1 MTTHTNLRAPCPQ
14 VVFCILTITTPALIV
29 LDEPTNHLDMETT
42 DVLIEALREFKGAV
56 MMVSHDQ
63 YFLSEVANEFW
74 GVGGPKKSVIIY
86 HDLEEAKAKTYKRS

>member
-1 MTTHTNLRAPCPQ
+1 MNFFSKTFFQ
-14 VVFCILTITTPALIV
+14 V

-63 YFLSEVANEFW
+63 YFLSEVRRLGRVAATCICAIAFLDTFGIYSCATRVANTSSAVLLAELLAVSKF
-74 GVGGPKKSVIIY
+74 
-86 HDLEEAKAKTYKRS
+86 